1 MKYNPPFG
9 SPDPNAGYQDRN
21 TPGAVSGSRV
31 PAAAIENPQREI
43 MAVIAAAGLDAS
55 NADLTQ
61 LLQAIQYLIAQSTGE
76 GGDSNFVLMTEA
88 RTRLRIFPE
97 VLTSDG
103 RLPVTSPATGQVR
116 IPAGYDFLHRGI
128 FNVTTVQTDFATAA
142 NKVYHLRWNKTTGY
156 ALKDL
161 ADVGYNPGALAEDN
175 VVFDSSYDD
184 MLIARVVT
192 NGANVVT
199 ITNLANKDRLFLN
212 AGVTGT
218 AEANAGANLARF
230 GFLQSINWART
241 PTSKSFSVIRIV
253 SAGSP
258 TDGDVTLY
266 DVYPTIATSLPATR
280 YQSKFSYL
288 FDYATAI
295 ILSLDFKV

>member
-142 NKVYHLRWNKTTGY
+142 NKIYHLRWNKTTGY

-184 MLIARVVT
+184 MLIARVAT
-192 NGANVVT
+192 SGSNVAT
-199 ITNLANKDRLFLN
+199 ITNLANINVMREQK
-212 AGVTGT
+212 VTADFAFPPTGNGAT
-218 AEANAGANLARF
+218 ANVSFPAL
-230 GFLQSINWART
+230 NWART
-241 PTSKSFSVIRIV
+241 PTPIVTWDKKSY
-253 SAGSP
+253 
-258 TDGDVTLY
+258 DQTLPSTL
-266 DVYPTIATSLPATR
+266 DWDETIALVTTR
-280 YQSKFSYL
+280 YGVT
-288 FDYATAI
+288 ATVMMDFGASSLN
-295 ILSLDFKV
+295 ILRLTALA